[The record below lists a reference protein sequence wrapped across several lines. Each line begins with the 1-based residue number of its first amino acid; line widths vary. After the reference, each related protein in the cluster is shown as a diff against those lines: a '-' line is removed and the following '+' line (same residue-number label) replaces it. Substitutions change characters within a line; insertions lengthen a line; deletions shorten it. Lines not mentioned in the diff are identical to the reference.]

1 MWSLFFTDVKNYNF
15 SVLLRVCHKPVI
27 LRKIFSSEVARY
39 YNTRNLGGW
48 EVLFQAEVVKALP
61 GTQSLWGQCWQPLI
75 DTDWVWGS
83 QTQVRGA
90 LPSGSSSD
98 DRASPLEGCG
108 DVTEQFILLGCF
120 SHPETWHGVGSRLD
134 LGFGGSW
141 RRKGRAREEWPARR

>member
-15 SVLLRVCHKPVI
+15 SILLRVCDKPI
-27 LRKIFSSEVARY
+27 IWRKIFSSGVACY

-61 GTQSLWGQCWQPLI
+61 GTQKPLRAVL
-75 DTDWVWGS
+75 TALDWHGLIVRFTGS
-83 QTQVRGA
+83 GEWA
-90 LPSGSSSD
+90 LPSGSSNSD
-98 DRASPLEGCG
+98 WASPLEGCG

-120 SHPETWHGVGSRLD
+120 SHPETWDGVGSRLD

-141 RRKGRAREEWPARR
+141 GKEGRAREERPARG